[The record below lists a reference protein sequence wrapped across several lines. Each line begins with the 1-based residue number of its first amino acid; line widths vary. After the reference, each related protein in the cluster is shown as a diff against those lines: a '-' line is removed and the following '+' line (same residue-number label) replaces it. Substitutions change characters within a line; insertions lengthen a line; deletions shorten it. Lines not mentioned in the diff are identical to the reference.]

1 MRQNH
6 LKGKEMKP
14 LCRLWKAILK
24 SYKSAVLEC
33 YSFQLFLFIYL
44 FLSCVVFSLF
54 HQSALRDRTKE
65 YDQINYAGMIL
76 AILQSQHRA

>member
-1 MRQNH
+1 MRQKH

-33 YSFQLFLFIYL
+33 SSFQLFLCIYLFIYL
-44 FLSCVVFSLF
+44 FLYLSCVVFSLF
-54 HQSALRDRTKE
+54 HQSVLRDGTRE
-65 YDQINYAGMIL
+65 
-76 AILQSQHRA
+76 

>member
-1 MRQNH
+1 MRQKH

-33 YSFQLFLFIYL
+33 SSFQLFLSIYLFIYL
-44 FLSCVVFSLF
+44 FIMRCVFSF
-54 HQSALRDRTKE
+54 PSERT
-65 YDQINYAGMIL
+65 A
-76 AILQSQHRA
+76 